1 MQEMIRYIKEQLS
14 PVYPANEIKA
24 MAKVIATDAFHF
36 NILDYYA
43 GKDIKLSREQNEI
56 LHQIVARLLQH
67 EPLQYIIG
75 EAWFHGRM
83 FKVNKNVLIPRPET
97 GELADII
104 LHSHTKEKL
113 KVLDIGTGSGCIA
126 ITLALGLPSPQV
138 EAWDISQ
145 EALNTAKENAQRL
158 HADVTFRQIDILASL
173 PPSDAQWD
181 IIASNPPYVTEKEK
195 KTMDANVLD
204 WEPGI
209 ALFVPDQT
217 PLLFYEAIGKFGR
230 THLKPGGMIYFEIN
244 RMFGKETAQLL
255 QDLGYTD
262 IEILKDISHNERI
275 AKARR

>member
-145 EALNTAKENAQRL
+145 EALNTATPPCRCHFQANRHPCQSSSIRRAMGHHCQQPAIRHRERKKDNGCQRIGL
-158 HADVTFRQIDILASL
+158 GARHRPLRPRPNPAPVLRSHRKIRE
-173 PPSDAQWD
+173 
-181 IIASNPPYVTEKEK
+181 NPPETRRDDLLRDK
-195 KTMDANVLD
+195 
-204 WEPGI
+204 
-209 ALFVPDQT
+209 PDVRERDCT
-217 PLLFYEAIGKFGR
+217 TVAGLR
-230 THLKPGGMIYFEIN
+230 IYRYRN
-244 RMFGKETAQLL
+244 PQRHQP
-255 QDLGYTD
+255 
-262 IEILKDISHNERI
+262 
-275 AKARR
+275 